1 MAGGKCQGGFR
12 RVENVFNF
20 GWETAGGKRL
30 CRFWP
35 GGFRLQAAIMQR
47 KSLAECLAALLV
59 T

>member
-1 MAGGKCQGGFR
+1 MAGGKCPGGFR
-12 RVENVFNF
+12 WVENVFNF

-30 CRFWP
+30 GGFWP